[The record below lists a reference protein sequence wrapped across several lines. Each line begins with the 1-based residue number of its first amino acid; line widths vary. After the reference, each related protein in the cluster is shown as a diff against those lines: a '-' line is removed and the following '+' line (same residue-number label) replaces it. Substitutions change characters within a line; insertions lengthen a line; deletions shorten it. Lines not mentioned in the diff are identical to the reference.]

1 MMRIMKTKRITIVA
15 TLAAL
20 TVAMAACNDKKFL
33 TEQPFDFIGPSNFYH
48 NAGDA
53 LAAINGVYADFINS
67 TGDGYYGRNF
77 VMLIEHPTEM
87 WTSRLSATNER
98 SQPDVY
104 NLPVTHAYVQTVWAS
119 AYDAINRANSV
130 LDHVPDI
137 DMDAALKSRIIAEAK
152 FLRAL
157 HYFNLVRMWGGVP
170 LKLHETSGLDSLNLP
185 RSTAQEVYAQIEKD
199 LKDAI
204 TDLPSAKT
212 YTGSDVGRASK
223 GAAKTLLA
231 KVYLQRA
238 GTGVGTSADWQSAL
252 DMARQ
257 VKQDGDYSLVAD
269 YKSLFDFIGG
279 TVNERNTEVIF
290 DIENTRA
297 PGLGGRIGSHVAP
310 NATAPYLG
318 ASTNGSFEAESI
330 WFHTFRT
337 DDKRRDGTFVL
348 SWNKNGTIVT
358 WDETKNA
365 SQPYASETPFPRKF
379 LDPLMTGTGAEE
391 PNYIILRYAEVLL
404 MIAESANEVGGGP
417 TQEAYDAVNAV
428 RERAGIPDMTPGLS
442 HDLFRDSVFNER
454 RWELSLE
461 GPNGY
466 FDSQRN
472 WPWAKARIEESMSH
486 AKSSTSKF
494 PKANGGP
501 IPDKYK
507 LFPIPQRA
515 IDLNPALKGHQ
526 NPDW

>member
-1 MMRIMKTKRITIVA
+1 MHTRIKF
-15 TLAAL
+15 LAAL
-20 TVAMAACNDKKFL
+20 GALSVAVACNDKKFL
-33 TEQPFDFIGPSNFYH
+33 TEQPFDFIGPTNFYH
-48 NAGDA
+48 NSGDA

-67 TGDGYYGRNF
+67 TGDNYYGRNF
-77 VMLIEHPTEM
+77 VMLVEHPTEM

-104 NLPVTHAYVQTVWAS
+104 AIPVSHAYVQSVWQS

-130 LDHVPDI
+130 LDHVPSI
-137 DMDAALKSRIIAEAK
+137 DMDTTLRRRIVGEAK

-170 LKLHETSGLDSLNLP
+170 LKLHETVGLDSLAIP
-185 RSTAQEVYAQIEKD
+185 RNTAQEVYAQIEQD

-204 TDLPSAKT
+204 AVLPSAKS
-212 YTGSDVGRASK
+212 YTSGDIGRASR

-238 GTGVGTSADWQSAL
+238 GTGVGNAADWSNALAIAKQVQS
-252 DMARQ
+252 
-257 VKQDGDYSLVAD
+257 DGEYSLVSD

-279 TVNERNTEVIF
+279 TVKEQNSEVIF
-290 DIENTRA
+290 DIQNIRA
-297 PGLGGRIGSHVAP
+297 PGLGGRISSHMAP
-310 NATAPYLG
+310 TATAPYLG

-330 WFHTFRT
+330 WYHSFRA

-348 SWNKNGTIVT
+348 SWSKAGTTVT
-358 WDETKNA
+358 WDETKTA

-379 LDPLMTGTGAEE
+379 LDPQMTGTGAEE

-404 MIAESANEVGGGP
+404 MIAESSNEVNNGP
-417 TQEAYDAVNAV
+417 NAEAYAAVNAV
-428 RERAGIPDMTPGLS
+428 RARAGIPNMTPGLS

-472 WPWAKARIEESMSH
+472 WAWAKARIEESMKH

-494 PKANGGP
+494 PKANNSP
-501 IPDKYK
+501 IADKYK
-507 LFPIPQRA
+507 LMPIPQRA
-515 IDLNPALKGHQ
+515 LDLNPRLTQ
-526 NPDW
+526 NPGW

>member
-1 MMRIMKTKRITIVA
+1 MHKRMKLV
-15 TLAAL
+15 AAL
-20 TVAMAACNDKKFL
+20 GAFTVVLACNDKQFL
-33 TEQPFDFIGPSNFYH
+33 TEQPFDFIGPTNFYR

-67 TGDGYYGRNF
+67 SGDNYYGRNF
-77 VMLIEHPTEM
+77 VMLVEHPTEM

-98 SQPDVY
+98 SMSDVY
-104 NLPVTHAYVQTVWAS
+104 SLFPGHAYVTSVWSS

-130 LDHVPDI
+130 LDHVPTI
-137 DMDAALKSRIIAEAK
+137 DMDTALRSRIIGEAK
-152 FLRAL
+152 FLRAT
-157 HYFNLVRMWGGVP
+157 HYFNLVRMYGGVP
-170 LKLHETSGLDSLNLP
+170 LKLHETVGLDSLAIP
-185 RSTAQEVYAQIEKD
+185 RNTAQEVYAQVEQD
-199 LKDAI
+199 LKDAVAA
-204 TDLPSAKT
+204 LPPAKS
-212 YTGSDVGRASK
+212 YTGSDVGRASR

-231 KVYLQRA
+231 KMYLQRA
-238 GTGVGTSADWQSAL
+238 GTGVGTPADWQSGLA
-252 DMARQ
+252 MAKQ
-257 VKQDGDYSLVAD
+257 VQTDGDYSLVAD

-279 TVNERNTEVIF
+279 TVNERNSEVIF
-290 DIENTRA
+290 AIENLRA
-297 PGLGGRIGSHVAP
+297 PGLGGRISSHVAP
-310 NATAPYLG
+310 NATAPFLG

-348 SWNKNGTIVT
+348 SWNKGCTIVT
-358 WDETKNA
+358 WDETKTA

-404 MIAESANEVGGGP
+404 MIAESANEVSGGP
-417 TQEAYDAVNAV
+417 TAEAYTAVNAV
-428 RERAGIPDMTPGLS
+428 RARAGIPAMTPGLS
-442 HDLFRDSVFNER
+442 HDVFRDSVFNER

-466 FDSQRN
+466 FDDQRN
-472 WPWAKARIEESMSH
+472 WNWSKARIEASMAH

-507 LFPIPQRA
+507 LMPVPQRA
-515 IDLNPALKGHQ
+515 LDLNPRLTQ
-526 NPDW
+526 NPGW